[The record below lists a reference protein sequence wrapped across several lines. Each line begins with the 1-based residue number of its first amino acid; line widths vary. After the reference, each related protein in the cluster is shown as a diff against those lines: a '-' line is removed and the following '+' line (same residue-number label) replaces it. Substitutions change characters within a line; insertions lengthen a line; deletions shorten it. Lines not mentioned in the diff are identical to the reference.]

1 MKELVLTNQFKRDLK
16 LCRRRGWD
24 IDRLSAVL
32 RILAAG
38 APLPPKNRDHALVG
52 NWGGC
57 WECHVA
63 PDWLLVYEAT
73 QSEVRLART
82 GTHADLFAK

>member
-38 APLPPKNRDHALVG
+38 DPLPPKNRDHALVG

-82 GTHADLFAK
+82 GTHADIFAK